1 MAAQRPLS
9 FHDTGRQSPFRRQN
23 SASPAT
29 MRQSTPSS
37 SPTKNAYAPNRP
49 SSLSPEKTSPFVR
62 RPSQISPASSRPS
75 SPFARPSSGLGTTQ
89 SPSRR
94 PSNTSN
100 DSRNDRDAPPSPR
113 PLPSPSPRIS
123 PPAAKPEEEEAGDHP
138 MKSPPAPSSPAI
150 MRESLSPTP
159 FDGPTDTPS
168 KPEPPSQ
175 ANLRPTI
182 QRNVT
187 SSTMSTIR
195 PPPNFNTSSN
205 NNHNMPSFNKSSPRP
220 NTQPHSAAP
229 GAARGGGG
237 GGGGGYNHIPQP
249 LLRSMRES
257 FEVLDA
263 SNTGFLDPKSIT
275 NMLEQMGMDSS
286 SSSLQEFF
294 PASSSSQ
301 QQQQLTLARY
311 LDTLSGPLK
320 DLSDPDELQAAFEAF
335 DVDDSGQI
343 DLAELRRAI
352 LSTAAEPADDDF
364 DFNLSER
371 EIDGILGEF
380 ASRRAF
386 GSKGLNAAG
395 KKGGGRGEVFR
406 YREFMASAVGGG
418 AGDAG
423 GGGESGGGEAI
434 GVGA

>member
-62 RPSQISPASSRPS
+62 RPSQISPASSRPT
-75 SPFARPSSGLGTTQ
+75 SPFARPSSGLGTPQ

-113 PLPSPSPRIS
+113 PLPSLSPRIS

-175 ANLRPTI
+175 ANLRPTV

-195 PPPNFNTSSN
+195 PPPNFNTSSKN
-205 NNHNMPSFNKSSPRP
+205 NIPSFNKSSPRP
-220 NTQPHSAAP
+220 NAQPHSATR
-229 GAARGGGG
+229 GAARSGGGG

-371 EIDGILGEF
+371 DIDGILGEF

-406 YREFMASAVGGG
+406 YRDFMASAVGGG

-423 GGGESGGGEAI
+423 GGEGGGEAI

>member
-1 MAAQRPLS
+1 MATQRPLS

-29 MRQSTPSS
+29 MRQSTLSS

-75 SPFARPSSGLGTTQ
+75 SPFARPSSGLGTPQ

-123 PPAAKPEEEEAGDHP
+123 PPAAQSQEEGAGDHS

-175 ANLRPTI
+175 ANLRPTM

-187 SSTMSTIR
+187 SSTMSTVR
-195 PPPNFNTSSN
+195 PPPTFNNSSDN
-205 NNHNMPSFNKSSPRP
+205 NMLSLNKPSPRP
-220 NTQPHSAAP
+220 NAQPRSAAP
-229 GAARGGGG
+229 GASRGGG

-286 SSSLQEFF
+286 SRSLGEFF
-294 PASSSSQ
+294 PPSSSQ

-406 YREFMASAVGGG
+406 YRDFMASAGGGG

-423 GGGESGGGEAI
+423 GGEGGGEAI